1 MTVTTPSASVAVVKK
16 ELIAL
21 AGFVVVGL
29 FSRLSWAT
37 LEATEVRRMRV
48 IFMLGVA
55 NVRLSAWGIVI
66 AGIERL
72 ECKITIFNL
81 ALADI
86 YVKAMTI

>member
-16 ELIAL
+16 GPIAL

-37 LEATEVRRMRV
+37 LVAIKVRRMIV

-72 ECKITIFNL
+72 ECKITTFNL